1 MSVPFD
7 PPLTLRYVVLFHRW
21 GADRRTRVEGQRG
34 VEGQRRVAGQR
45 GADDQKGKHIRGDH
59 FDWMFEGESGL
70 QTWSTPRALR
80 RDGDDA
86 IEATE
91 LPLHRTA
98 YLDYEGPV
106 SGDRGTVRRV
116 EAGHFRFRHRSEDR
130 WELDVQGDRVG
141 RLVIRRSATGETA
154 VWRIEF
160 RLHGPGDGDSPDES

>member
-21 GADRRTRVEGQRG
+21 GANGQKRSD
-34 VEGQRRVAGQR
+34 GQSEAG
-45 GADDQKGKHIRGDH
+45 DQKGKPIRGDH
-59 FDWMFEGESGL
+59 FDWMFESESGSGL

-86 IEATE
+86 IDATE
-91 LPLHRTA
+91 LPLHRIA

-116 EAGHFRFRHRSEDR
+116 EEGRFRFTHRSEDR
-130 WELDVQGDRVG
+130 WELDVEGNRVG
-141 RLVIRRSATGETA
+141 RLVIRRSATAKTA
-154 VWRIEF
+154 AWRIEF
-160 RLHGPGDGDSPDES
+160 RLHGCRAGDSPVANP

>member
-21 GADRRTRVEGQRG
+21 GADRQTRIE
-34 VEGQRRVAGQR
+34 GQR
-45 GADDQKGKHIRGDH
+45 GADDQKGKHVRGDH

-80 RDGDDA
+80 RDVDDA

-116 EAGHFRFRHRSEDR
+116 EAGRFRFRHRSEDR

-141 RLVIRRSATGETA
+141 RLVIRRSSTRATA

-160 RLHGPGDGDSPDES
+160 RPHGPGEGDSPDASLLPDASL

>member
-21 GADRRTRVEGQRG
+21 GADRR
-34 VEGQRRVAGQR
+34 RREE
-45 GADDQKGKHIRGDH
+45 DQTGTEKRGDH

-70 QTWSTPRALR
+70 QTWSTRRALR
-80 RDGDDA
+80 RDDDDA

-91 LPLHRTA
+91 LQLHRTA
-98 YLDYEGPV
+98 YLEYEGPV

-116 EAGHFRFRHRSEDR
+116 EAGRFRFRHRSEDR

-141 RLVIRRSATGETA
+141 RLVIRRLATGEATA
-154 VWRIEF
+154 WRIEF
-160 RLHGPGDGDSPDES
+160 RLHGKGEGDSPDANS